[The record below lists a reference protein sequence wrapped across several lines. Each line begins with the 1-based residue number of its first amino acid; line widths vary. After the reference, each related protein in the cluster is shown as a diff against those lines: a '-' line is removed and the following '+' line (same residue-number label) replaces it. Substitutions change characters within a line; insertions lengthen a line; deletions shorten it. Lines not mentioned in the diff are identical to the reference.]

1 MKSLQMA
8 SFISLVLAIAKG
20 AAFGMTGS
28 LIVLS
33 SFLDSVMDT
42 ILSWVNFRLSK
53 ESKVNADKQH
63 PYGHGGF
70 EVIGG
75 LVQGFLIGG
84 SGVFIVFQTLERVL
98 QNSVSESLRL
108 KNLPLA
114 TGILV
119 FSILGSSIITWLLAR
134 SSSKNAKD
142 LIRSLSIEADRSHY
156 QGDVLQNVIALI
168 GLGATVFFEN
178 PSIDTIAG
186 GFSGLLL
193 IYTAF
198 PLIRNCLKDIM
209 NTGFDVALQ
218 KTVHEIVLNSNISE
232 VKGMHRLRSRTSG
245 PNHFVDFHLKLPNEI
260 SLNDAHD
267 ISYKI
272 QRLIEQ
278 RIPNVDVM
286 IHLDPEDEPDEDF

>member
-156 QGDVLQNVIALI
+156 QGDVLPNVIALI
-168 GLGATVFFEN
+168 GMGATVFFEN

-193 IYTAF
+193 
-198 PLIRNCLKDIM
+198 
-209 NTGFDVALQ
+209 
-218 KTVHEIVLNSNISE
+218 
-232 VKGMHRLRSRTSG
+232 
-245 PNHFVDFHLKLPNEI
+245 
-260 SLNDAHD
+260 
-267 ISYKI
+267 
-272 QRLIEQ
+272 
-278 RIPNVDVM
+278 
-286 IHLDPEDEPDEDF
+286 